1 MLAMLT
7 QEQLARAL
15 FPLGELAKEEVRALA
30 AQAGLANAHKGDSQD
45 ICFIPD
51 GDYGAFIR
59 QHTGRDYPEGPFLY
73 EDGTLLGRHRGIIGY
88 TVGQRRGLGV
98 SSGRGRLYVK
108 GIHVPF
114 SFY

>member
-1 MLAMLT
+1 MLT

-51 GDYGAFIR
+51 GDYSAFIR
-59 QHTGRDYPEGPFLY
+59 RHTGRDYPPGPYLD
-73 EDGTLLGRHRGIIGY
+73 EAGAVLGR
-88 TVGQRRGLGV
+88 
-98 SSGRGRLYVK
+98 
-108 GIHVPF
+108 
-114 SFY
+114 